1 MIGRR
6 RQLASDVAEYKESL
20 VLAKD
25 RKRSIQADNAAFW
38 QMQQRWQ
45 KEREA
50 QQNSN
55 EPKEEWTIEDPG
67 REIKRE
73 EWCTKAYKEL
83 KETLDS
89 QTAEIKKKQAIERE
103 RDSLIVKNMIETDAA

>member
-1 MIGRR
+1 
-6 RQLASDVAEYKESL
+6 
-20 VLAKD
+20 
-25 RKRSIQADNAAFW
+25 
-38 QMQQRWQ
+38 MQQRWQ

-55 EPKEEWTIEDPG
+55 EPKEEWAIEDPT

-83 KETLDS
+83 KDTLDN

-103 RDSLIVKNMIETDAA
+103 RDSLIVKNMIETDAV